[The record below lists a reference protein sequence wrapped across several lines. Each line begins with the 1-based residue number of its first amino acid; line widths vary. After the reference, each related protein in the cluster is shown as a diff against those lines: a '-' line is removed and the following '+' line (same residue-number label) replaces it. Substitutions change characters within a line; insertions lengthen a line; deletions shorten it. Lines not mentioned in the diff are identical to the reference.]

1 MKDFEMVNAICEYGS
16 FSRAA
21 EELYISQSSLS
32 MAIQRIEAEL
42 GTPLFD
48 RRKHPVHLTAAGE
61 EYVRF
66 YRQIKPIKNDM
77 MQKIKDL
84 SDLKTGTV
92 TLGGTHY
99 LLSYILPETIVR
111 FTQLYPG
118 IDLKIVEA
126 PSGEFKDKLMNCE
139 IDFCLKCD
147 ATDPRLQTICHAFFD
162 KLYLAVP
169 RSMVKEK
176 NLSENW
182 LTADEIRDGKDEDYR
197 HYFKVEDIKKL
208 TFLQLT
214 PGNNLCRRSE
224 NIFDQL
230 GAKPEKVIMFEQFV
244 TAYNLAANGL
254 GCTLASSR
262 VITRLAHP
270 DLVYYSL
277 PSPLMIRDFHFI
289 TRKEAYISNAIR
301 AFCTLFAEIENKKM
315 KQE

>member
-1 MKDFEMVNAICEYGS
+1 MVNAICQYGS

-21 EELYISQSSLS
+21 EELYIGQSSLS

-48 RRKHPVHLTAAGE
+48 RRQHPVRLTAAGE
-61 EYVRF
+61 EYIRF
-66 YRQIKPIKNDM
+66 YHQVRPLQNNM
-77 MQKIKDL
+77 MTKIRDL
-84 SDLKTGTV
+84 AELKTGTV

-126 PSGEFKDKLMNCE
+126 QSGEFKEKLMNCE

-147 ATDPRLQTICHAFFD
+147 ATDPKLQTIAHAFFD

-169 RSMVKEK
+169 KAMVTEK
-176 NLSENW
+176 NLGSNW
-182 LTADEIRDGKDEDYR
+182 LSAQDVREGRDDGYQHNFRIED
-197 HYFKVEDIKKL
+197 FEKM

-214 PGNNLCRRSE
+214 PGNNLYKRSE
-224 NIFDQL
+224 AIFEQL
-230 GAKPEKVIMFEQFV
+230 GARPQKIIMFQQFV
-244 TAYNLAANGL
+244 TAYNLAESGL

-262 VITRLAHP
+262 LISKRMYSG
-270 DLVYYSL
+270 LVYYSL
-277 PSPLMIRDFHFI
+277 PSPLMMRDFHF
-289 TRKEAYISNAIR
+289 TTKKDAYVSKAIR
-301 AFCTLFAEIENKKM
+301 AFCALFAEIE
-315 KQE
+315 KQKEIRA